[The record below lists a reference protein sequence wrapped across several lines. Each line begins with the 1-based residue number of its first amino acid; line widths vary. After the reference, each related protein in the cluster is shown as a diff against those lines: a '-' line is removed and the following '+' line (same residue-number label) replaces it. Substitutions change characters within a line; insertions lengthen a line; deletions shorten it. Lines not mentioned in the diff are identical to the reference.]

1 MINTINVKLSLKNSF
16 IMDIVDLDTYNGDPE
31 HNMWVDFDNYENT
44 GEPDVFDDSTLI
56 LILITLTTETN
67 FL

>member
-1 MINTINVKLSLKNSF
+1 
-16 IMDIVDLDTYNGDPE
+16 MDIVDLDTYNGDPE